1 MPSAVM
7 RATVSLG
14 PPAGNGTIMTMLRL
28 GNCCACTNATV
39 SSNSATSAVGAVILF
54 ILFSLDYPLLL
65 SSAARAVRFL
75 LRRRRRKVGNAYADR
90 IIYLAPSLARQRPL
104 PLGAMGSGSSIL
116 IELTRGTSSAD
127 GRKYLTKPHVLVRP

>member
-39 SSNSATSAVGAVILF
+39 SSNSATSAVSAVILY

-90 IIYLAPSLARQRPL
+90 IIHCIRYWRDGWHHRWLANALS
-104 PLGAMGSGSSIL
+104 LGA
-116 IELTRGTSSAD
+116 D
-127 GRKYLTKPHVLVRP
+127 GIGVLDTD

>member
-39 SSNSATSAVGAVILF
+39 SSNSATSAVSAVILF

-90 IIYLAPSLARQRPL
+90 IISLHSLLAGWLAPSLARQRPL
-104 PLGAMGSGSSIL
+104 PLGA
-116 IELTRGTSSAD
+116 D
-127 GRKYLTKPHVLVRP
+127 GIGVLDTD